1 MPTVGLVGSRRIED
15 ELQSK
20 TRQKFVTEFAFP
32 KDSRTPNQISIPH
45 EGANPNKNPEKL
57 GDCYKCD
64 VEDTSMCAPP
74 PARFFSSPFAP
85 QHTFLTHTIADS
97 LLPFNR
103 RLKFF
108 FLSLI
113 AMYGTYMLQYIQ

>member
-57 GDCYKCD
+57 GDCYKCE

-74 PARFFSSPFAP
+74 PTRFFSSARLR
-85 QHTFLTHTIADS
+85 HNIHSLLTQFADS
-97 LLPFNR
+97 LLPLTAGSSSSSFR
-103 RLKFF
+103 
-108 FLSLI
+108 
-113 AMYGTYMLQYIQ
+113 

>member
-74 PARFFSSPFAP
+74 ARFFSSALCTTTYIPYSHNLP
-85 QHTFLTHTIADS
+85 IPCS
-97 LLPFNR
+97 LLTAGSSSSSFR
-103 RLKFF
+103 
-108 FLSLI
+108 
-113 AMYGTYMLQYIQ
+113 

>member
-57 GDCYKCD
+57 GDCYKCE
-64 VEDTSMCAPP
+64 VEDTSM
-74 PARFFSSPFAP
+74 
-85 QHTFLTHTIADS
+85 
-97 LLPFNR
+97 
-103 RLKFF
+103 LKFF

>member
-1 MPTVGLVGSRRIED
+1 MPTVGLVGSRVVD
-15 ELQSK
+15 DDLQSK

-74 PARFFSSPFAP
+74 PARFFSSALCTTTYIPYSHNCRFLAPF
-85 QHTFLTHTIADS
+85 
-97 LLPFNR
+97 
-103 RLKFF
+103 
-108 FLSLI
+108 
-113 AMYGTYMLQYIQ
+113 